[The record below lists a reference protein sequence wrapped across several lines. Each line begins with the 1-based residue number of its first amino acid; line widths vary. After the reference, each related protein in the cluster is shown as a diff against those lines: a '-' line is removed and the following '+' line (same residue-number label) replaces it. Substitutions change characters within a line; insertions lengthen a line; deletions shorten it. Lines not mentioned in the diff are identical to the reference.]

1 MSFIN
6 IGDHLQIVN
15 PKLSEMASRCG
26 GGGGG
31 YGGGKGRWGYGGAF
45 KGRENNGPRSHT
57 RFSSIGGGKSNGYHN
72 GGGCKLNELIFKKR
86 L

>member
-1 MSFIN
+1 M
-6 IGDHLQIVN
+6 N

-31 YGGGKGRWGYGGAF
+31 YGGKGGRWGYGSF

-57 RFSSIGGGKSNGYHN
+57 RFSGSVGGGKSNGYHN
-72 GGGCKLNELIFKKR
+72 GGGCKLALPPVFY
-86 L
+86 